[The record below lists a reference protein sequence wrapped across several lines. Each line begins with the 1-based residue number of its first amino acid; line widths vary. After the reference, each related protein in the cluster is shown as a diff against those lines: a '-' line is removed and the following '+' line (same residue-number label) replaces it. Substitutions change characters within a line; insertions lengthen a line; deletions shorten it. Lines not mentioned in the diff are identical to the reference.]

1 MLIGVLSVYNEAQF
15 FGRCIRSIREKVD
28 RVIVVDGAYVSFPY
42 DKPWSTD
49 GTIELARKYA
59 DKIITTENAWESQ
72 IVKRNRYLLGKEGD
86 WYLMIDG
93 DEELAGIPKGYEEQ
107 DDWNISLYRTDGIS
121 AYPVYRLFRHRRG
134 IRYFGTHHCLMI
146 GDEILNKRKME
157 TIMNCNIIH
166 FNAERKQER
175 VMAKGQ
181 YYRSRTEEKEFR
193 QINKI

>member
-1 MLIGVLSVYNEAQF
+1 MV
-15 FGRCIRSIREKVD
+15 
-28 RVIVVDGAYVSFPY
+28 VVDGAYISFSH

-49 GTIELARKYA
+49 GTIEISQKYA
-59 DKIITTENAWESQ
+59 DEVITTNRAWESQ
-72 IVKRNRYLLGKEGD
+72 IVKRNQYLVGKDGD

-93 DEELAGIPKGYEEQ
+93 DEELAGNPKDYEKQ

-121 AYPVYRLFRHRRG
+121 AYPVYRLFRHRKG

-157 TIMNCNIIH
+157 TITTCNIIH

-175 VMAKGQ
+175 IMAKGQ
-181 YYRSRTEEKEFR
+181 YYRTRTEEKEFR
-193 QINKI
+193 GIHKI